1 MDINKVRDVLSK
13 KKIVL
18 LGESAHGI
26 KEQNNNRVE
35 LIKKLHQEEGF
46 NLLFIESVKPSKG
59 LSSYSIANDFVR
71 NELHEVYHT
80 EEVLELVEYA
90 LNCNLELRG
99 FELYDDYLDEYY
111 KVKNSSTNNG
121 YDSRTYRDLKMFEI
135 FQSSYNVRKDKAI
148 IWGHNAHM
156 AKKASPGSYR
166 KKVFGEYIK
175 EFYGA
180 NSHSIGQL
188 IGSGVI
194 EHMKGQERSVEAT
207 TGSVEKFIMES
218 VDSTLFVPDL
228 SGEFYNKSVTHASCG
243 GELETIILADLY
255 DSLILDRIGS
265 KPVRLENLR

>member
-99 FELYDDYLDEYY
+99 FELYDEYLDEYY
-111 KVKNSSTNNG
+111 KNSFKFFAIGDDVKNDLEPWKKE
-121 YDSRTYRDLKMFEI
+121 YKAETY
-135 FQSSYNVRKDKAI
+135 
-148 IWGHNAHM
+148 
-156 AKKASPGSYR
+156 
-166 KKVFGEYIK
+166 
-175 EFYGA
+175 
-180 NSHSIGQL
+180 L
-188 IGSGVI
+188 IN
-194 EHMKGQERSVEAT
+194 
-207 TGSVEKFIMES
+207 
-218 VDSTLFVPDL
+218 
-228 SGEFYNKSVTHASCG
+228 NKSDSDFVDFQLSI
-243 GELETIILADLY
+243 E
-255 DSLILDRIGS
+255 DSLEKI
-265 KPVRLENLR
+265 VNQT